1 MKSVGRAGPMRD
13 LKATKPEPSTLPTG
27 AKPSGAKPGSQT
39 KQGLASM
46 AKGALDL
53 VMADPELAKMVKES
67 PKLLEVLE
75 EVKDNPLAAMKYMAD
90 PEVGPFLQK
99 AKKKLMPAMSGGKQK
114 RRKAKIA
121 AGGEL

>member
-1 MKSVGRAGPMRD
+1 MRD
-13 LKATKPEPSTLPTG
+13 LKATKPEPSTLPTGAKPSG

-46 AKGALDL
+46 AKGALDS
-53 VMADPELAKMVKES
+53 VMADPELAKMIKDS

-75 EVKDNPLAAMKYMAD
+75 EVKNNPMAALKYMTD

-99 AKKKLMPAMSGGKQK
+99 AKSKLMPAMGGGKQK
-114 RRKAKIA
+114 RRKAKK
-121 AGGEL
+121 